1 MSDVVLIM
9 QALSNPNKY
18 DINGNDEHHI
28 TEQGVVN
35 ADVSERGNGM
45 TTEDALEIQKYLLH
59 SISKLS

>member
-28 TEQGVVN
+28 TEQGAVN